1 MMKFLMKRSFIHEEI
16 LQRGRRKYLAL
27 PVLPSRRFSFYHKA
41 PKGAIDGGQSFLIK
55 LIDRPENGGSQGMT
69 INEIGQKYE
78 CKFNIVDGQYA

>member
-41 PKGAIDGGQSFLIK
+41 PTVEVLPMGAIDLACLFPKRKVG
-55 LIDRPENGGSQGMT
+55 RPEIERSHGMKMNG
-69 INEIGQKYE
+69 IGR
-78 CKFNIVDGQYA
+78 NGTVV